1 VKVWWVKKRWRCG
14 EAACPRA
21 TFTQSTEQVP
31 PFARMTTRLK
41 AQIGEVRA
49 GEVRAGEVRAGEVRA
64 GEVRAVDAVA
74 AQYGVSWPTEM
85 RQLATATTS
94 HATRDAA
101 RPRLVS
107 WLGIDE
113 HRFRTVRW
121 YRGHAG
127 AWQRIEPWMTTLTD
141 LASCQVIG
149 VVDGRGSAAVKTWL
163 KTKPRWWRHR
173 VLVVA
178 IDLSAAFRSA
188 VRSWLPKARVSV
200 DHFHLVK
207 LAGDM
212 LTAVRRR
219 VSKDTHDRRGRKTD
233 PAWAHRVL
241 LLRGYDTVSARDRD
255 KLADILDSDDP
266 THEISAAWGVKEQL
280 RRLLASTT
288 LAADRAERVTFN
300 QYVTWAATPETTRLR
315 KTIDAWWPEIETFIA
330 TRITNAKTEAANVTI
345 KNIKRTG
352 RGYRATIN
360 YTTRIMLY
368 NAAVATQRGNKVRRR
383 SRKSLFWPLTI
394 GGGVQGGEPPWRLP
408 GMGLSRWPGGNRWK
422 RELVEPP
429 CALTSGPT
437 STARGATS
445 A

>member
-1 VKVWWVKKRWRCG
+1 MKVWWVKKRWRCG

-85 RQLATATTS
+85 LQLATATTS

-113 HRFRTVRW
+113 HRFRTVRC
-121 YRGHAG
+121 YRDDAG

-141 LASCQVIG
+141 LASRQVIG

-241 LLRGYDTVSARDRD
+241 LLRGYDTVSARGRD
-255 KLADILDSDDP
+255 KLADILASDDP

-315 KTIDAWWPEIETFIA
+315 KTIDAWWPEIGTFIE
-330 TRITNAKTEAANVTI
+330 TRITNTQDRGRERDHQRTSSAQVAATA
-345 KNIKRTG
+345 RQPTTTG
-352 RGYRATIN
+352 
-360 YTTRIMLY
+360 IMLY
-368 NAAVATQRGNKVRRR
+368 NAAR
-383 SRKSLFWPLTI
+383 
-394 GGGVQGGEPPWRLP
+394 
-408 GMGLSRWPGGNRWK
+408 
-422 RELVEPP
+422 
-429 CALTSGPT
+429 
-437 STARGATS
+437 TAA
-445 A
+445 

>member
-41 AQIGEVRA
+41 AQI
-49 GEVRAGEVRAGEVRA
+49 GEVRAGEVRA

-121 YRGHAG
+121 YRDDAG

-207 LAGDM
+207 LANDM

-219 VSKDTHDRRGRKTD
+219 VSWDTHDQRGRTRSHLAR
-233 PAWAHRVL
+233 PLL
-241 LLRGYDTVSARDRD
+241 LLRH
-255 KLADILDSDDP
+255 P
-266 THEISAAWGVKEQL
+266 
-280 RRLLASTT
+280 
-288 LAADRAERVTFN
+288 
-300 QYVTWAATPETTRLR
+300 
-315 KTIDAWWPEIETFIA
+315 
-330 TRITNAKTEAANVTI
+330 
-345 KNIKRTG
+345 
-352 RGYRATIN
+352 
-360 YTTRIMLY
+360 
-368 NAAVATQRGNKVRRR
+368 RRR
-383 SRKSLFWPLTI
+383 
-394 GGGVQGGEPPWRLP
+394 
-408 GMGLSRWPGGNRWK
+408 
-422 RELVEPP
+422 
-429 CALTSGPT
+429 
-437 STARGATS
+437 
-445 A
+445 